1 MGTVALALI
10 AAVFLIYTG
19 ITAAF
24 WILAVDM
31 TSQRTSFHRRRLLEA
46 LYALQGS
53 GHLGADAKLVDVLGP
68 LEWDASLSKDTRNRI
83 ESELKDLSTETSVLD
98 QLEDADRRERAFA
111 IASWP
116 SIAPGISE
124 LQADTARRELE
135 SHETNRLENE
145 SSIPHAATI
154 LEALKEDGFT
164 INASKYAPQRLFEQF
179 LSDSGKEPRRIVD
192 VARRIVPYLRGA
204 LTGSIDAIGRGT
216 TIGLV
221 AGFFIGFSRNQ
232 GSELI
237 LTNVAQWSLQMAA
250 IFALGSRLLF
260 SIRLYKAARREEM
273 KGALAA
279 SISFVVMITL
289 FTAEI
294 TIAYI
299 FGS

>member
-1 MGTVALALI
+1 MALALI
-10 AAVFLIYTG
+10 AAVFLVYIG

-24 WILAVDM
+24 WLLSVDM
-31 TSQRTSFHRRRLLEA
+31 TSQRISFHRRRLLEA
-46 LYALQGS
+46 LYALRGS
-53 GHLGADAKLVDVLGP
+53 GHLGADAKLVDILGP

-83 ESELKDLSTETSVLD
+83 ESELKALTAERPVLE
-98 QLEDADRRERAFA
+98 QLEDSDRRERAFA

-124 LQADTARRELE
+124 LQAGTARRELE
-135 SHETNRLENE
+135 SHETSRLESE
-145 SSIPHAATI
+145 SSIPRAETI
-154 LEALKEDGFT
+154 LKALEEDGFT
-164 INASKYAPQRLFEQF
+164 IAASEFAPQRLFELF
-179 LSDSGKEPRRIVD
+179 LTDSGKEPRRIVD
-192 VARRIVPYLRGA
+192 VARRMVPHLRGA

-260 SIRLYKAARREEM
+260 SIRLYKAAKREEM

-279 SISFVVMITL
+279 SISFVVMIAL

-294 TIAYI
+294 TIAHI